1 MKPQRP
7 GRGVTIYGSKGS
19 IQLDR
24 NFYKLYDLQ
33 GNPIKFEFEK
43 SASATTNTQG
53 IGGLDVDHVANFF
66 AGIRSDESLHAEI
79 NDASISTMLCHL
91 GNMAQ
96 DAGETLKVDS
106 STGKVLNNEKA
117 MAKWKREYENG
128 WEPKL
133 S

>member
-1 MKPQRP
+1 MKPDRP

-24 NFYKLYDLQ
+24 NFYKLFDLG

-43 SASATTNTQG
+43 TVSATTNTQG
-53 IGGLDVDHVANFF
+53 IGGLDVDHVKNFF
-66 AGIRSDESLHAEI
+66 NGIRKDASLNADI
-79 NDASISTMLCHL
+79 NDASISKMLCHL

-96 DAGETLKVDS
+96 DAGHTLKVDTE
-106 STGKVLNNEKA
+106 TGKVLNNDEVMTKS
-117 MAKWKREYENG
+117 WKREYAKG

-133 S
+133 